1 MESWETGIFAFLVL
15 ACIGGAVGIYFG
27 LKGTSEAGAIGGAV
41 GLGIT
46 AIIVVYFW
54 FHNSRKSE
62 ELSQRKL
69 NFRVTGKYLT
79 NKERQSLVNA
89 SLEKT
94 NYIHQKELKKI
105 NEQNGLENREIK
117 DVLLERH
124 ERERKDATEREQQAA
139 INRQRWNDFTR
150 RGYF

>member
-54 FHNSRKSE
+54 IHNSRKSKDI
-62 ELSQRKL
+62 SQRRL
-69 NFRVTGKYLT
+69 NFTATGKYLT

-89 SLEKT
+89 NIEKT
-94 NYIHQKELKKI
+94 NYIHQKELQKI
-105 NEQNGLENREIK
+105 KEQN
-117 DVLLERH
+117 VLDQSAVQKVVERQEA
-124 ERERKDATEREQQAA
+124 ERQAATERQRQAA